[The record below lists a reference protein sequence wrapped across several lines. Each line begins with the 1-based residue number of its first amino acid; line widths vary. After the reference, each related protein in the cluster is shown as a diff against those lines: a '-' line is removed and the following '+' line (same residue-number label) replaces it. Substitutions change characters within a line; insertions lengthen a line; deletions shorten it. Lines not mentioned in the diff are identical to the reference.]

1 MPSVSA
7 DIPALVFDHRPG
19 VPETGAPPGEPAQ
32 TWRDNDGR
40 LVATG
45 GVRGPSCWMHWPGLA
60 TFWFES
66 AGAVTAVP
74 LAAGRDED
82 IRDAFVRGVVP
93 VVLLWRGWEA
103 LHASAVLVNAD
114 RLVAFCAVS
123 GTGKSTLALAL
134 AACGARHF
142 ADDTVVY
149 RLQDQQPMAL
159 RLPAPIRVD
168 SRVQE
173 HVALGDGRVER
184 VPPGTA
190 APLRRV
196 YVLNRDE
203 TLHPEQPQLSAVPP
217 ARRFELLLTHSH
229 PLELGPESRYRSYIG
244 DLLDLSKTVDVW
256 QCAFRPQLNALS
268 VLAERVL
275 AHARS

>member
-1 MPSVSA
+1 MPAS
-7 DIPALVFDHRPG
+7 
-19 VPETGAPPGEPAQ
+19 GAPPGEPAQ
-32 TWRDNDGR
+32 SWKDNDGR

-45 GVRGPSCWMHWPGLA
+45 GVRDASCWMHWPRLA

-66 AGAVTAVP
+66 AGAVRAVP
-74 LAAGRDED
+74 LAAGRDQD

-103 LHASAVLVNAD
+103 LHASAVLVDDD

-123 GTGKSTLALAL
+123 GTGKSTLAVAL
-134 AACGARHF
+134 TACGARHF

-149 RLQDQQPMAL
+149 RLQDQQPIAL
-159 RLPAPIRVD
+159 RLAAPIRVD
-168 SRVQE
+168 SRVE
-173 HVALGDGRVER
+173 GVVAMSDDKIAR

-196 YVLNRDE
+196 YVLHRDA
-203 TLHPEQPQLSAVPP
+203 TIDPEEPRFSPVPP
-217 ARRFELLLTHSH
+217 SRRFEMLLTHSH

-244 DLLDLSKTVDVW
+244 DLLDLSRAVDVW
-256 QCAFRPQLNALS
+256 QCAFRPELNALS
-268 VLAERVL
+268 ILAERVL